1 MALAERQP
9 FTRFPAQ
16 IEPVTRPLSIQ
27 LWSYNYDPEP
37 TGIGPVSTKWAAA
50 MRDRGHTV
58 KVVAAHPHYPSPD
71 WGMKLTPYQEDRD
84 GIPVVRLPLWIG
96 RDSGLQRVRQEVS
109 YAAALTAATPALGRP
124 DVIVSVSPS
133 FPALG
138 PAMFYAR
145 ARGIPWVLWL
155 QDILPDGAASTGLV
169 KAGRALQ
176 AARRFERAAYAAADR
191 IIVISRTHEA
201 NLLSKG
207 VPASKLVRIFNPAT
221 RTPEP
226 GRAAPSTDAP
236 RIFTMG
242 NIGHS
247 QGLDRVV
254 HAFEACTHPAVRDAR
269 LVIAGHGVAVD
280 DVRAEIRSDR
290 VDLLGLVSDDELE
303 RELRRATIGLVSQR
317 ADIAV

>member
-1 MALAERQP
+1 
-9 FTRFPAQ
+9 
-16 IEPVTRPLSIQ
+16 
-27 LWSYNYDPEP
+27 
-37 TGIGPVSTKWAAA
+37 
-50 MRDRGHTV
+50 
-58 KVVAAHPHYPSPD
+58 
-71 WGMKLTPYQEDRD
+71 
-84 GIPVVRLPLWIG
+84 
-96 RDSGLQRVRQEVS
+96 
-109 YAAALTAATPALGRP
+109 
-124 DVIVSVSPS
+124 
-133 FPALG
+133 
-138 PAMFYAR
+138 
-145 ARGIPWVLWL
+145 VLWL

-269 LVIAGHGVAVD
+269 FVIAGHGVAVD

-317 ADIAV
+317 ADIAEFNLPSKMCNLMAYGLPIVAAVRPDSEVARLVRESGAGWVTSEPTDAALGDTLGKALADPDERERRGEIARAFAQRNFDQARIAASFDEALHDVVADRRPRRVAHR